1 MKKKIA
7 IIGFTVVILVILS
20 FVGINKIV
28 LERIYPT
35 EFSEYVEKYSEKYN
49 VEEEWV
55 YALIKAESN
64 FDKNSV
70 STSGAVGLM
79 QLMEE
84 TANEMANNTRNK
96 RNRFKVGR
104 C

>member
-20 FVGINKIV
+20 FAGISKIV

-49 VEEEWV
+49 IEEEWV

-70 STSGAVGLM
+70 STSGAFGLM

-84 TANEMANNTRNK
+84 TANEMADNTRNK